1 MADDLKFEWDKN
13 KAALNKRKHGISFE
27 EASTVFYD
35 DNALEFDDPD
45 HSKDEDRFIMLGLSF
60 KTRMLVVNHC
70 LRKSGSII
78 RIISS
83 RKATKKEAR
92 RYWEERP

>member
-1 MADDLKFEWDKN
+1 MNEDLTFEWGRH
-13 KAALNKRKHGISFE
+13 KAALNKRKHGVSFE
-27 EASTVFYD
+27 EASSVFYD

-45 HSKDEDRFIMLGLSF
+45 HSEDEDRFIMLGLSF

-70 LRKSGSII
+70 LRTSGTVI

-83 RKATKKEAR
+83 RKATKREAQ
-92 RYWEERP
+92 RYWEEKT